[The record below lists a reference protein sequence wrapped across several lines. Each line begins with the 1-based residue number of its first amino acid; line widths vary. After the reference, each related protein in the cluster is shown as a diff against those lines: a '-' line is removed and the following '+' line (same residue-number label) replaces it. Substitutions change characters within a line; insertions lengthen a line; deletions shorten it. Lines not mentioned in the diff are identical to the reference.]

1 VSVQIQDLSAQ
12 LKQALYA
19 KLGSNLVE
27 AMDLYDEKLKEAINI
42 QGPPRSSPGS
52 PPHKDSG
59 YLHDKS
65 LSHPVDRVALEAAES
80 SDAPYAAELEI
91 EKDREFFIPTLIQ
104 QSDEMARLI
113 CDT

>member
-12 LKQALYA
+12 LRQALYA
-19 KLGSNLVE
+19 KLGSNLAE
-27 AMDLYDEKLKEAINI
+27 AMALYNDKLKEAVGV
-42 QGPPRSSPGS
+42 QGPPRSVPGE
-52 PPHKDSG
+52 PPRMDTG
-59 YLHDKS
+59 YLHDRS
-65 LSHPVDRVALEAAES
+65 LGFQVDRAALEAAES

-91 EKDREFFIPTLIQ
+91 SMDREFFIPTLIQ